1 MLPSLSFTHNNEK
14 IGYAIIHNIEVET
27 ISDCQPCLSYD
38 YLYLKTLK
46 SSSWLLDFGLSLH
59 NE

>member
-1 MLPSLSFTHNNEK
+1 M
-14 IGYAIIHNIEVET
+14 GYAIIHNMKAEIV
-27 ISDCQPCLSYD
+27 SDCQPCLSHD
-38 YLYLKTLK
+38 YLQLKTLK